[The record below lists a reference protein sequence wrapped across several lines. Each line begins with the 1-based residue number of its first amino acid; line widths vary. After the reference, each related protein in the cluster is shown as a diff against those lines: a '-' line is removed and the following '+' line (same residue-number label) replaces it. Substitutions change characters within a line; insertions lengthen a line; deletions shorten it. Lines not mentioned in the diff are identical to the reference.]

1 MNCYNDW
8 AEEFMD
14 RAIDSVSGRIVEP
27 KILTE
32 ENAWR
37 KKRRYHWNPE
47 RSSSGSGYTFSFYW
61 HNACTGEER
70 NMTEEQFNNSN
81 LQNPN

>member
-8 AEEFMD
+8 ATDFMD
-14 RAIDSVSGRIVEP
+14 RAIDSVSGRLHEP
-27 KILTE
+27 LTMSE

-37 KKRRYHWNPE
+37 KRRRYHWDN
-47 RSSSGSGYTFSFYW
+47 SNGSASGYSFTYHW